1 MEQMAGTRNYQ
12 SIGEVLVSVKTEF
25 PDITI
30 SKIRFL
36 EAEGLIEPERTPS
49 GYRKFYVDDVE
60 RLKSILRMQRD
71 EYLPLKV
78 IKERLLKQDVDE
90 AAADEELELDEDAA
104 AEAKAA
110 KAEKAEK
117 AATATEEIAEAPTG
131 LQMSIEEMSA
141 ATGVERDRIKELE
154 SFGIVCSHG
163 PDGAQVLRR
172 RRLHHPVDRE
182 GLLPVRDRAP
192 PPHDVQAFRR
202 PRGVVLRGAR
212 RADAPSEEPRRAPC
226 GRADARRP
234 VGDLPQVQAGPAP
247 HEPAGPPPGRVSPVR
262 RRRSIAAAALVVAL
276 GAQAAFLSFASAERS
291 TPPPT
296 PVPPKGSPSPFV
308 SDLRTPEDHLTAPS
322 IGAAEALLADL
333 DTGQA
338 MFAKAPDLRRPI
350 ASLTKVMTALLV
362 LERRKLNDVVTV
374 SPDAVFASDDYGA
387 TSTLGLR
394 AGEQLHGPR
403 PPLRAPAAI
412 EQRCRRGARDRRER
426 LRRGVRRG

>member
-90 AAADEELELDEDAA
+90 DAA

-141 ATGVERDRIKELE
+141 ATGVERDRIRELE

-163 PDGAQVLRR
+163 PDGAKYYDGDDYIILSIVKDFFRFGIEPRHLTMYK
-172 RRLHHPVDRE
+172 HFVDRE
-182 GLLPVRDRAP
+182 ASFFEALVAP
-192 PPHDVQAFRR
+192 T
-202 PRGVVLRGAR
+202 LRQKNPDAR
-212 RADAPSEEPRRAPC
+212 RA
-226 GRADARRP
+226 
-234 VGDLPQVQAGPAP
+234 
-247 HEPAGPPPGRVSPVR
+247 
-262 RRRSIAAAALVVAL
+262 AA
-276 GAQAAFLSFASAERS
+276 Q
-291 TPPPT
+291 T
-296 PVPPKGSPSPFV
+296 
-308 SDLRTPEDHLTAPS
+308 
-322 IGAAEALLADL
+322 LADL
-333 DTGQA
+333 SVTSRKFKQ
-338 MFAKAPDLRRPI
+338 
-350 ASLTKVMTALLV
+350 ALLRTN
-362 LERRKLNDVVTV
+362 LRDHLQVT
-374 SPDAVFASDDYGA
+374 
-387 TSTLGLR
+387 
-394 AGEQLHGPR
+394 
-403 PPLRAPAAI
+403 
-412 EQRCRRGARDRRER
+412 
-426 LRRGVRRG
+426 